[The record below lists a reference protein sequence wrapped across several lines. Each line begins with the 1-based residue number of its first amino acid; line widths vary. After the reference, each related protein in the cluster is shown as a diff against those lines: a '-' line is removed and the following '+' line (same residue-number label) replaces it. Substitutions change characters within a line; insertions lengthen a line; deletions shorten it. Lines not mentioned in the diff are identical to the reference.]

1 MDVERRE
8 GGDLSRPL
16 PSCSYLAEPFG
27 ADLVRFLS
35 DTKAISPTRRLVLC
49 IVLNL
54 CTQNAQGSACLLNE
68 DMTPL
73 KPWIET
79 YQYDVLRLY
88 F

>member
-1 MDVERRE
+1 MSKEGK

-16 PSCSYLAEPFG
+16 PFYSYLAEPLG

-35 DTKAISPTRRLVLC
+35 DTKAIRRRVLC
-49 IVLNL
+49 IVLNI
-54 CTQNAQGSACLLNE
+54 CAQNAQDVACLLNE

-79 YQYDVLRLY
+79 YQYDVQRLY